1 MKRIHVDFVLKGKK
15 LLCEYLLYIFSL
27 NKCALI
33 YTVAAFDFIENNAFL
48 TKHINTFPQLTCS
61 ANTINI

>member
-1 MKRIHVDFVLKGKK
+1 MLILFSKVKSYYVSIF
-15 LLCEYLLYIFSL
+15 YIYFSL

-33 YTVAAFDFIENNAFL
+33 YTLAAFDFIENNAFL